1 MQIYDIFL
9 MDYTIWERISPEI
22 PQTLYGK
29 LKSRQIE
36 NLPQRFLVK
45 IALQACI
52 IKFILQGM
60 EANIC

>member
-1 MQIYDIFL
+1 
-9 MDYTIWERISPEI
+9 MDYTIWEGISPEI
-22 PQTLYGK
+22 PKTLYGK

-52 IKFILQGM
+52 KSILQGM
-60 EANIC
+60 EANIY